1 MGSAVLAAPASPPAE
16 LRLRPLA
23 TWPVLTIA
31 GLVAVAHLVTSA
43 FGDYW
48 IDEVYMLAAGK
59 YHPDWGYVDQ
69 PPVAPLIAAAMDWI
83 APGSMVVLRL
93 PAVLATAA
101 GVVVFALLALAG
113 FGVGGQQLALN
124 YLIANAYPAQLRA
137 TATGWGIGLGRVG
150 SILGS
155 ASGGFLLDALGVAG
169 YFLSLAVPLAFAGA
183 AALLVK
189 SARGPEEPAPDPFA
203 ARSTGRP

>member
-1 MGSAVLAAPASPPAE
+1 MFSIYLLNWIAWYLLLLWIPTALAE
-16 LRLRPLA
+16 LGLA
-23 TWPVLTIA
+23 ESAAALGT
-31 GLVAVAHLVTSA
+31 VAVNGAFIVFAIPLSLLLSRADPRNLLLAMFGCGVALSVGLSLAGTS
-43 FGDYW
+43 F
-48 IDEVYMLAAGK
+48 
-59 YHPDWGYVDQ
+59 
-69 PPVAPLIAAAMDWI
+69 PL
-83 APGSMVVLRL
+83 
-93 PAVLATAA
+93 
-101 GVVVFALLALAG
+101 VFALLALAG

-189 SARGPEEPAPDPFA
+189 SARGPEEPAPEPYA